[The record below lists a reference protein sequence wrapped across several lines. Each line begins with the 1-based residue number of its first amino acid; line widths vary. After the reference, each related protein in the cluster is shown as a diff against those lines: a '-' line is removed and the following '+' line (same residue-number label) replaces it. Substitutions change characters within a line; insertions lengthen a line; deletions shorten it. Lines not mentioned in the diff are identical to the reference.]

1 MTALG
6 LAFLRFR
13 ANVRVRSGAKCHNE
27 SLTRS
32 RSVIEDDMKG
42 WEKSI
47 TSSLAAVTVRSAAIQ
62 SSSSL
67 SSIPTRPSYGFK
79 SFFRKYFY
87 DSMILRYYKKIQSNR
102 WSVKYLQ
109 SVSE

>member
-47 TSSLAAVTVRSAAIQ
+47 TSSLAAVTVRSAAMQ

-67 SSIPTRPSYGFK
+67 SSIPTRPGYGFTS
-79 SFFRKYFY
+79 SFIKYFY
-87 DSMILRYYKKIQSNR
+87 DSMIL
-102 WSVKYLQ
+102 
-109 SVSE
+109 